1 VSAGPTSEQAAAG
14 RYRWVVLGV
23 GAFGAA
29 AFAALRMG
37 LPALTPAIRGEF
49 ALSLGQVGL
58 AFTAVSVGV
67 LLTLLPW
74 GVLTDRVGE
83 RPVMTVGL
91 AGTGAALAG
100 AAFAP
105 SFPALLAGLGVAAM
119 FGASVTGASGRA
131 VMGWFGR
138 EERGLALGIR
148 QMALPLGGAL
158 ASFALPPIV
167 GASGLRGALLAIAG
181 LAVVAAVAAAVWLRD
196 APPVTPGSAAA
207 EYAASAPSP
216 MRDARQW
223 RLGAASGLLVVAQTA
238 LLGFLVLFLVDERD
252 VGAGLAA
259 ALLGVAQ
266 LGGAAAR
273 IVVGRRSDRAGARV
287 PLLRRIALRNAVLVA
302 LVAAL
307 AGAPGVLLYPV
318 LAAASISVMGWNGLA
333 FTTAAELSGRV
344 RAGTAMSLQNAIVA
358 GGGAVAPAAFGLTV
372 ELTSWAPAFALVALA
387 PAAAF
392 AVLAPL
398 VGEEQ
403 QRARARAARPQVT
416 EVRITA

>member
-1 VSAGPTSEQAAAG
+1 VTGPESGAD

-37 LPALTPAIRGEF
+37 LPALTPAIREEF
-49 ALSLGQVGL
+49 TLGLAQVGL
-58 AFTAVSVGV
+58 VFTAVSVGV
-67 LLTLLPW
+67 LIALLPW

-91 AGTGAALAG
+91 AGTGAALGA

-105 SFPALLAGLGVAAM
+105 TFATLLAGLLVAAL

-138 EERGLALGIR
+138 GERGLALGIR

-167 GASGLRGALLAIAG
+167 GAGGLRGALLCVAG
-181 LAVVAAVAAAVWLRD
+181 LTLTAAVAAALWLRD
-196 APPVTPGSAAA
+196 APAPSPGSAAA
-207 EYAASAPSP
+207 EYAAAAPPP
-216 MRDARQW
+216 MTDVRQW
-223 RLGAASGLLVVAQTA
+223 RLGAGSALLVVAQTS

-252 VGAGLAA
+252 LSVTLAA
-259 ALLGVAQ
+259 ALLGAAQ
-266 LGGAAAR
+266 LGGALAR
-273 IVVGRRSDRAGARV
+273 LAVGRSSDKADARV

-318 LAAASISVMGWNGLA
+318 LAAACVSVMGWNGLA

-344 RAGTAMSLQNAIVA
+344 RAGTAMSLQNAIVSA
-358 GGGAVAPAAFGLTV
+358 GGALGPALFGVVV
-372 ELTSWAPAFALVALA
+372 EATAWPLAFALAALA
-387 PAAAF
+387 PALAF
-392 AVLAPL
+392 VVLAPL
-398 VGEEQ
+398 EREEE
-403 QRARARAARPQVT
+403 RRAHARATRSMTT
-416 EVRITA
+416 EVRIPA

>member
-1 VSAGPTSEQAAAG
+1 MNGPATG
-14 RYRWVVLGV
+14 RDRYRWVVLGI
-23 GAFGAA
+23 GAFGAF

-37 LPALTPAIRGEF
+37 LPALTPAVREQF
-49 ALSLGQVGL
+49 ALGLGEVGL
-58 AFTAVSVGV
+58 IFTAVSAGV

-91 AGTGAALAG
+91 LGTGLALIAT
-100 AAFAP
+100 AFAP
-105 SFPALLAGLGVAAM
+105 SFHALLAGLFVAAM

-158 ASFALPPIV
+158 ASFALPPVV
-167 GASGLRGALLAIAG
+167 GVGGLEAALLAVGG
-181 LAVVAAVAAAVWLRD
+181 LTLTAAAASAIWLRD
-196 APPVTPGSAAA
+196 APEVVAGSAAA
-207 EYAASAPSP
+207 AYAAAAPPP

-223 RLGAASGLLVVAQTA
+223 RLGAASALLVMAQTA
-238 LLGFLVLFLVDERD
+238 LLGFLVLFLVDERGLS
-252 VGAGLAA
+252 VALAA

-266 LGGAAAR
+266 LGGALAR
-273 IVVGRRSDRAGARV
+273 LAVGRRSDKAGARI
-287 PLLRRIALRNAVLVA
+287 PLLRSIALRNALLVG

-307 AGAPGVLLYPV
+307 AGAPGLLLYPV
-318 LAAASISVMGWNGLA
+318 LAAGCVSVMGWNGLA

-358 GGGAVAPAAFGLTV
+358 VGGAVAPALFGVVV
-372 ELTSWAPAFALVALA
+372 EASSWPLAFALTAVAPALA
-387 PAAAF
+387 F
-392 AVLAPL
+392 VVLAPL
-398 VGEEQ
+398 EGEEER
-403 QRARARAARPQVT
+403 RARHRRASGPT
-416 EVRITA
+416 PEVRIPA